1 MIIKIIPSDTQIEI
15 IDRAERILNS
25 SYMKYAEINLDD
37 LFDIIDEL
45 SAEVDRLEEEVE
57 DK

>member
-1 MIIKIIPSDTQIEI
+1 MIIKIIPTDTQIEI

-25 SYMKYAEINLDD
+25 SYMKYAEINIDD

-57 DK
+57 EK

>member
-1 MIIKIIPSDTQIEI
+1 
-15 IDRAERILNS
+15 
-25 SYMKYAEINLDD
+25 MKYAEINIDD

-57 DK
+57 DE

>member
-25 SYMKYAEINLDD
+25 SYMKYAEINVDD

-57 DK
+57 EE

>member
-57 DK
+57 DE

>member
-25 SYMKYAEINLDD
+25 SYMKYAEINIDD

-45 SAEVDRLEEEVE
+45 SAEVDRLEEEAE
-57 DK
+57 DE

>member
-25 SYMKYAEINLDD
+25 SYMKYAEINIDD

-57 DK
+57 EE